1 MELIN
6 LKSPKNHKDRSINKE
21 RDKIKYSVKES
32 KNNWRS
38 MEKYELSKI
47 PEIKEKRKKSKK
59 AKILYD
65 QETGKRIKHPYE
77 VGRTA

>member
-1 MELIN
+1 
-6 LKSPKNHKDRSINKE
+6 
-21 RDKIKYSVKES
+21 
-32 KNNWRS
+32 